1 MGRGKN
7 PQQIPRAS
15 SGSTLAACV
24 RAGPDASCQR
34 LDWGKRVKPGLKRF
48 IQSWLINTLAVLVT
62 VLILRG
68 HIRYENTVDL
78 FVAALLLG
86 ILNAFFRPIMMY
98 LALPLLLLSLGLFM
112 IVINACLLFL
122 VHWMMGTHFE
132 VDGFGWAMLGSLIIS
147 VISLPLNI
155 LTGLG
160 NARVTFHRQRRPP
173 GDRGPS
179 GGGPVIDV

>member
-1 MGRGKN
+1 M
-7 PQQIPRAS
+7 
-15 SGSTLAACV
+15 
-24 RAGPDASCQR
+24 
-34 LDWGKRVKPGLKRF
+34 KPGLKRF

-86 ILNAFFRPIMMY
+86 ILNAFFRPIVMY

-112 IVINACLLFL
+112 LVINACLLYV
-122 VHWMMGTHFE
+122 VHWIMGTHFE
-132 VDGFGWAMLGSLIIS
+132 VDGFGWAILGSLIIS

-160 NARVTFHRQRRPP
+160 NVRVSVRHQSRPP
-173 GDRGPS
+173 DSQS
-179 GGGPVIDV
+179 GSGKGPVIDV